1 MRRYIIP
8 LGIVLILLAGLIG
21 YATRTGEVVR
31 LRQQNVKLVAE
42 KQQLQQNFTGN
53 RTETVALFYV
63 NNGKNSLTLK
73 PVIIEIPS
81 TTVEQRRIA
90 VLEALFK
97 GPPADSKLLSIFP
110 EGTKVLGI
118 EVQNGLATVNLNR
131 KATMLNVGSQGEA
144 LAVAS
149 IVNTL
154 TKLPEIFEVKILIE
168 GEEVESLAGHVD
180 LSETFRYNSQFVSFE

>member
-1 MRRYIIP
+1 
-8 LGIVLILLAGLIG
+8 
-21 YATRTGEVVR
+21 
-31 LRQQNVKLVAE
+31 
-42 KQQLQQNFTGN
+42 
-53 RTETVALFYV
+53 FYV
-63 NNGKNSLTLK
+63 NNSKNSLTLK
-73 PVIIEIPS
+73 PVITEIPS
-81 TTVEQRRIA
+81 SSVEERRVA

-97 GPPADSKLLSIFP
+97 GPPVGSKLLPIFP

-118 EVQNGLATVNLNR
+118 DVKDGLATVNLNQ

-149 IVNTL
+149 LVNTL
-154 TKLPEIFEVKILIE
+154 TKLPEIFEVKIIIE